1 MQMCSQILDVVQSIY
16 VTDPANY
23 FILDSDCT
31 LGKFVEVIHTKS
43 REVQVK
49 KTNIALAFY
58 ICFQTKIFD
67 IIEFIVYNLCHVP
80 CKEFIALCVVMK
92 TQK

>member
-1 MQMCSQILDVVQSIY
+1 MQMCAQILDVVQSIY

-23 FILDSDCT
+23 FILDNDCT
-31 LGKFVEVIHTKS
+31 LGKFVEVMHTKS

-49 KTNIALAFY
+49 TWYFVKRFHTFSQA
-58 ICFQTKIFD
+58 KIFD